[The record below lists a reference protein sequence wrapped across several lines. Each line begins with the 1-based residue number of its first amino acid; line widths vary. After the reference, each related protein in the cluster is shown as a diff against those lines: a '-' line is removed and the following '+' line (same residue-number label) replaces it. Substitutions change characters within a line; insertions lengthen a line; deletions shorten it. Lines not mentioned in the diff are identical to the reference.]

1 MHANFVNGHSY
12 RPNSVNTPFLRVA
25 MLANESVACQRMLP
39 RLGSIAAAL
48 LLASA
53 LMAEIPEHL
62 RYATLPKQW
71 QQALDTFRDKPSA
84 RGGAAKPFTQDEDAC
99 ILHYRH
105 ELGSTKRVAWAKML
119 PTRNGTAAAKSRYMD

>member
-1 MHANFVNGHSY
+1 MHVFKIYDSEGV
-12 RPNSVNTPFLRVA
+12 VTELRRRHGTEPRSA
-25 MLANESVACQRMLP
+25 MLANRGVACQRMLP
-39 RLGSIAAAL
+39 RLGSIVAAL

-84 RGGAAKPFTQDEDAC
+84 RGGSAKPFRSD
-99 ILHYRH
+99 
-105 ELGSTKRVAWAKML
+105 S
-119 PTRNGTAAAKSRYMD
+119 